1 MDGYKQLVYSLQ
13 DGRNGSSTS
22 EQFLWVGSTD
32 FSKWISDDSSTLFS
46 LIQMLNVLKAT
57 LGR

>member
-1 MDGYKQLVYSLQ
+1 MATKLVYSLQ

-46 LIQMLNVLKAT
+46 LLIQMLNVLKAT

>member
-1 MDGYKQLVYSLQ
+1 MATNSLQ
-13 DGRNGSSTS
+13 DGRNGVS

-46 LIQMLNVLKAT
+46 ADT
-57 LGR
+57 DAECS